1 MNKILLLFLLSLT
14 LSACSPSSDLKYN
27 EVVTSAFLQ
36 NVQRVDQDMERLIN
50 GDFEPGHADTL
61 TMRTLSPAAHLGELE
76 QNLNQVQQLQ
86 HSEEAGKFASSLS
99 RYYELQ
105 ISYYQQLK
113 RYVETPDKAGKE
125 VLAQNLN
132 NTYQA
137 LRPLPEQILA
147 VQKQFLERSGL
158 PH

>member
-1 MNKILLLFLLSLT
+1 MNKILLLFLLPLT
-14 LSACSPSSDLKYN
+14 LAACCPSSDLKYN

-36 NVQRVDQDMERLIN
+36 NVHRIDRDMERLIN
-50 GDFEPGHADTL
+50 GDFEPGHAEAL
-61 TMRTLSPAAHLGELE
+61 KMHAQSPAAHLGELE
-76 QNLNQVQQLQ
+76 QSLNQVQQLP

-105 ISYYQQLK
+105 INYYQQLK
-113 RYVETPDKAGKE
+113 RYVESQDKAGKE
-125 VLAQNLN
+125 ALAQNLN